1 MAKRRHSHDEELPF
15 VALMDT
21 MTNVVGVL
29 IIVLVM
35 IGISL
40 ANSVSKILSELP
52 PVTKDELHKLITE
65 ITDKTPK
72 QDPQKIDEEM
82 QKLAQELKKKEEAL
96 KSMDLSPEK
105 QNAKLMDLD
114 DLRKQLDEARKQR
127 DSKKAEVE
135 KQLAEVDKLKALLDT
150 TPVYTPPPATVVK
163 MPNPR
168 QMPQNA
174 VIQRFL
180 LANGRINFLN
190 DEEYLKLV
198 TKQIETNMKAVLNKE
213 VPVKT
218 AAGAPAMVKDR
229 SGRLVPQV
237 RTILDQKKLVDL
249 FNKLRIGTRELKL
262 ELIPTPTSPRIP
274 FRLTPT
280 SPEAGEDLAQ
290 IKNQAS
296 VFQRL
301 MRKFKAEPNSVVWFH
316 VYKDSMDLFL
326 TAREVPDALGVPVA
340 WDIYSTPYYQK
351 TVAQF
356 EVDFTPPKA
365 TPPNPNA
372 PPPAVAIKPPA
383 ATLD

>member
-1 MAKRRHSHDEELPF
+1 MAKRRHGHDEELPF

-52 PVTKDELHKLITE
+52 PVTKEQLQKLIKE
-65 ITDKTPK
+65 VVDKTPK
-72 QDPQKIDEEM
+72 EDPNKVAEETKKLEQDI
-82 QKLAQELKKKEEAL
+82 KKNTEAL
-96 KSMDLSPEK
+96 KSMDLSAEK
-105 QNAKLMDLD
+105 QNVKLMDLD
-114 DLRKQLDEARKQR
+114 ALRKQLDERKKER
-127 DSKKAEVE
+127 DAKKADVE
-135 KQLAEVDKLKALLDT
+135 KQLAELDKLKALLDT
-150 TPVYTPPPATVVK
+150 TPVYTPPPATIVK
-163 MPNPR
+163 LPNPR
-168 QMPQNA
+168 PMPQNA

-180 LANGRINFLN
+180 VAGGRINYLN

-198 TKQIETNMKAVLNKE
+198 TKQIETNLKALTNKE
-213 VPVKT
+213 VPVKN
-218 AAGAPAMVKDR
+218 AAGAPVMVKDKG
-229 SGRLVPQV
+229 GRLVPQTK
-237 RTILDQKKLVDL
+237 TILDQKKLNEL
-249 FNKLRIGTRELKL
+249 FTKLRIGTRDLKL
-262 ELIPTPTSPRIP
+262 EIIPAPTSPRIP

-290 IKNQAS
+290 VKNPAS

-301 MRKFKAEPNSVVWFH
+301 MRKFKTEPNTVVWFH

-326 TAREVPDALGVPVA
+326 NAREVPDALGVPVA
-340 WDIYSTPYYQK
+340 WDIYGNPYYSK
-351 TVAQF
+351 TIAQF

-365 TPPNPNA
+365 APPNPNA
-372 PPPAVAIKPPA
+372 PPAVAIKPPT